1 MTTKHP
7 DLLHPSTRAT
17 LDRLTRTENEID
29 DLLEG
34 EPSDET
40 TSRLDRLYELRSELE
55 QRLTKKSINPAD
67 YQ

>member
-40 TSRLDRLYELRSELE
+40 TDFLYSPSGASALP
-55 QRLTKKSINPAD
+55 QT
-67 YQ
+67 